1 MASKTLEEI
10 SETMRDIDFAVLS
23 TRTVDGAIS
32 ARPMSNNREVDFKG
46 HSYFFAVE
54 HSRVIGDIGHDPQ
67 VGLSYQSK
75 SGLLHN
81 KPLFITVE
89 GFAELIRD
97 KGSFAAHWT
106 KEMDDYFPK
115 GVDTPDLVLIKVTA
129 ERMHYWD
136 SGEEGEIIVNAP
148 VVVTHI

>member
-1 MASKTLEEI
+1 MGSKTLEDI

-23 TRTVDGAIS
+23 TRTVDGAI
-32 ARPMSNNREVDFKG
+32 AGRPMSNNREVDFKG
-46 HSYFFAVE
+46 HSYFFALE
-54 HSRVIGDIGHDPQ
+54 HTRVIADIEHDPQ

-81 KPLFITVE
+81 KPFFITVE

-97 KGSFAAHWT
+97 KGSFADHWT
-106 KEMDDYFPK
+106 KDLDTYFK
-115 GVDTPDLVLIKVTA
+115 RGVDTPDLVLIKVSA

-136 SGEEGEIIVNAP
+136 GGEEGEIVVTAP
-148 VVVTHI
+148 VVLTHI

>member
-10 SETMRDIDFAVLS
+10 SETIRDIDFAVLS
-23 TRTVDGAIS
+23 TRTVDGTIAG
-32 ARPMSNNREVDFKG
+32 RPMSNNREVDFKG
-46 HSYFFAVE
+46 HSYFFALE
-54 HSRVIGDIGHDPQ
+54 HSRVIADIDHDPQ
-67 VGLSYQSK
+67 VGLSYQSQ

-81 KPLFITVE
+81 KPLFIAVE

-97 KGSFAAHWT
+97 KGRFAEHWT
-106 KEMDDYFPK
+106 REMDDYFK
-115 GVDTPDLVLIKVTA
+115 QGADTPDLVLIKVTA

-136 SGEEGEIIVNAP
+136 SGDEGEIVVTAP